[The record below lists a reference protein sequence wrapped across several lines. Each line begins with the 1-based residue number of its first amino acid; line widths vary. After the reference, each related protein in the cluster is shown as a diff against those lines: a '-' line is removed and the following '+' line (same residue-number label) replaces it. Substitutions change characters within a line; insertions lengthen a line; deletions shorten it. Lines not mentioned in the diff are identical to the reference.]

1 MKGTMQ
7 RETGCDQTTVCY
19 CKFLDCILPE
29 PTSKGL
35 SRTKSNR
42 ISVLGGIPETLQLT
56 RLPDNG
62 RGERNSRLGNRA
74 CGACGRGEGCLL

>member
-7 RETGCDQTTVCY
+7 TEMGCDQTTICY

-35 SRTKSNR
+35 SWTKSNR
-42 ISVLGGIPETLQLT
+42 ISELGGIPETLQLT
-56 RLPDNG
+56 HLPDNG
-62 RGERNSRLGNRA
+62 RGEKNSRLGNIA
-74 CGACGRGEGCLL
+74 CGACGHGEGCLL